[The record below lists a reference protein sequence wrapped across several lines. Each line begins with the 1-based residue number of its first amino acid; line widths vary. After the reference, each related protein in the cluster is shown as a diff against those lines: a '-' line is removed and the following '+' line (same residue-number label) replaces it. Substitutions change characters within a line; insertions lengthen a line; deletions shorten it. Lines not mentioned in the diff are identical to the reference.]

1 MTAWKTL
8 DLRQRKTC
16 GPHDGEL
23 IVLHMIPKSTWGTER
38 YLVSRLQTEAGC
50 TWIKSNGNV
59 LSPANLEK
67 HYDLRWLRLPEDT
80 IREEGG
86 YAEAPQKGRAVRHHL
101 GGFIV

>member
-38 YLVSRLQTEAGC
+38 YLVSRLQSGHQPHC
-50 TWIKSNGNV
+50 LHQSQGFF
-59 LSPANLEK
+59 
-67 HYDLRWLRLPEDT
+67 T
-80 IREEGG
+80 IISHMFSSR
-86 YAEAPQKGRAVRHHL
+86 QLH
-101 GGFIV
+101 

>member
-1 MTAWKTL
+1 MTAWKLL
-8 DLRQRKTC
+8 DLRQRKTY

-59 LSPANLEK
+59 LSPANLKK
-67 HYDLRWLRLPEDT
+67 HYDLRWFRLPEDT
-80 IREEGG
+80 I
-86 YAEAPQKGRAVRHHL
+86 
-101 GGFIV
+101 